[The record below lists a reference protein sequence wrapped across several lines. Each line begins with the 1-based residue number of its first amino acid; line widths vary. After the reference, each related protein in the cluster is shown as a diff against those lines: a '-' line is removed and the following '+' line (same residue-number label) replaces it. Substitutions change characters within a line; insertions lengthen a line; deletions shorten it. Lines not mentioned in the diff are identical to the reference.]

1 MGYGGASRCRKTPAR
16 PFSIENFRAVAR
28 IPDIASRERA
38 RRSPYNVECDERTG
52 RQTEQKH
59 TGFVHMATY
68 KETIASL
75 IRATPFDID
84 TDIQVSGRPPSMAS
98 SEFLTNKE
106 QGDWAEQVVFN
117 AINEGS
123 DEYCAVRYGRANS
136 LAAGDPGFADFYSE
150 YQDELNRIGKKP
162 DLLVFRRSDASSGEN
177 CDLDDDDFVRR
188 SVAAIEVRSSSF
200 LANKY
205 SAFMESRTREAE
217 AECGRIQKI
226 LSQEPLSGPLK
237 EKSPEL
243 HELIRRATPDTF
255 REIDFRL
262 RSWSSSELLRNLSDH
277 LRLLKAQIKILHRR
291 DYLSITPKLEDVA
304 LVNRWIQHFGIR
316 HYYLQ
321 VFFDKA
327 YVIPFRDILT
337 LSSDPRNEGTV
348 FSVEQDVKNQR
359 KTTIKINVKVG
370 KEILGQ
376 IDMPEHRSALKE
388 LERGRLL
395 FYVTFQGG
403 RGYLD
408 LEVFSHKIIND
419 A

>member
-1 MGYGGASRCRKTPAR
+1 
-16 PFSIENFRAVAR
+16 
-28 IPDIASRERA
+28 
-38 RRSPYNVECDERTG
+38 
-52 RQTEQKH
+52 
-59 TGFVHMATY
+59 MATY

-75 IRATPFDID
+75 IGSTPFDID
-84 TDIQVSGRPPSMAS
+84 TDIQISGRPPTMAS

-117 AINEGS
+117 AINENS
-123 DEYCAVRYGRANS
+123 DEYCAVRYGRADN
-136 LAAGDPGFADFYSE
+136 LAAGDPGFADFYSR
-150 YQDELNRIGKKP
+150 YQDELNDTGKKP
-162 DLLVFRRSDASSGEN
+162 DLLIFRRSDASNSEN
-177 CDLDDDDFVRR
+177 CDLDDGDFVRKAI
-188 SVAAIEVRSSSF
+188 AAIEVRSSSF
-200 LANKY
+200 LADKY
-205 SAFMESRTREAE
+205 SAFMEDRTREAE
-217 AECGRIQKI
+217 AECNRIQKI
-226 LSQEPLSGPLK
+226 LLQEPLSGLLK

-243 HELIRRATPDTF
+243 HELVQRATPDTF

-262 RSWSSSELLRNLSDH
+262 RSWSSSESLISLSDY
-277 LRLLKAQIKILHRR
+277 LKRLKAQIRILHKR
-291 DYLSITPKLEDVA
+291 DYLSITPKLEDMA
-304 LVNRWIQHFGIR
+304 LVNRWIQRFGVR

-337 LSSDPRNEGTV
+337 LSSDSRNEGAV
-348 FSVEQDVKNQR
+348 FSVERDVKNQR

-408 LEVFSHKIIND
+408 LEVFSQKIIND